1 MGNRTMFSSGEFIVN
16 GGVDISP
23 KTSFVGETLSHLL
36 NNAIEQ
42 AELDKKKRAEIDKKK
57 RAEID
62 KMKRTEIKNLGD
74 KISGLLRDNP
84 NCFYKVDDQNNLLSE
99 LQDDLSGPGCLVLG
113 DIFINSEDGFYYFW
127 RPDDSAIVINTR
139 AISQSYVTDGGVAK
153 NCSDYDTNEL
163 KSILSEA
170 SNLIDYYEGSKTS
183 KTDGKVHRYH

>member
-1 MGNRTMFSSGEFIVN
+1 MGNRTMFSSGEFLVN

-23 KTSFVGETLSHLL
+23 KPSLVGENLARLL

-42 AELDKKKRAEIDKKK
+42 AES
-57 RAEID
+57 D

-170 SNLIDYYEGSKTS
+170 SHLIDSYKGSKTS

>member
-1 MGNRTMFSSGEFIVN
+1 MGNRIVSLKGEIIVN

-23 KTSFVGETLSHLL
+23 EPSFVGKTLARLL

-42 AELDKKKRAEIDKKK
+42 AES
-57 RAEID
+57 D

-74 KISGLLRDNP
+74 KISGLLSSNP
-84 NCFYKVDDQNNLLSE
+84 NCFYKVDNQNNLLPE

-113 DIFINSEDGFYYFW
+113 DIFINSEDGLYYFW

-139 AISQSYVTDGGVAK
+139 AISQSYVSDGGVVK
-153 NCSDYDTNEL
+153 YCSDYDIREL

-170 SNLIDYYEGSKTS
+170 SHLIDSFEES